1 MTTLKRFWQ
10 EEAGA
15 VTVDFVV
22 LTAGVV
28 VLTIV
33 VAPPI
38 REAVVNLAIGIG
50 DTVNDVEVGLPP
62 G

>member
-1 MTTLKRFWQ
+1 MTGFKRFLQ
-10 EEAGA
+10 DEKGA

-38 REAVVNLAIGIG
+38 RNAVFNVAMGIG
-50 DTVNDVEVGLPP
+50 ETVDGVEVGLPP

>member
-1 MTTLKRFWQ
+1 MSFKRFLQ
-10 EEAGA
+10 DEEGA

-50 DTVNDVEVGLPP
+50 DTVDGVEVGLPP

>member
-1 MTTLKRFWQ
+1 MTKLKRFLLD
-10 EEAGA
+10 EAGA

-38 REAVVNLAIGIG
+38 RNAVFNLANDIGE
-50 DTVNDVEVGLPP
+50 TVDAVEVGID
-62 G
+62 